1 MGPSFLVLYFLRF
14 AFFPL
19 AGGVFA
25 GFAFGLAFFPFTGA
39 FTFLT
44 GALFFFGEAGFD
56 FPFADAFTLPFFFP
70 SPDALCPFALTFDT
84 GTNFST
90 VQPTLTETTSSP
102 GFTST
107 TTSPLVDGA
116 LADAGSIQSCGF
128 RRAFGEMDRRHVIGL
143 VQRQRRPVELFRHV
157 PGDDALA
164 IASLYRE
171 FFFVPHAWLCHRW

>member
-70 SPDALCPFALTFDT
+70 LSEALCPFALTFDT
-84 GTNFST
+84 VTNLST
-90 VQPTLTETTSSP
+90 VQAVLTETTSSP
-102 GFTST
+102 GLTST
-107 TTSPLVDGA
+107 IRSPLVEARLRMPAASSRVDFGA
-116 LADAGSIQSCGF
+116 PLI
-128 RRAFGEMDRRHVIGL
+128 RWMV
-143 VQRQRRPVELFRHV
+143 
-157 PGDDALA
+157 A
-164 IASLYRE
+164 I
-171 FFFVPHAWLCHRW
+171 